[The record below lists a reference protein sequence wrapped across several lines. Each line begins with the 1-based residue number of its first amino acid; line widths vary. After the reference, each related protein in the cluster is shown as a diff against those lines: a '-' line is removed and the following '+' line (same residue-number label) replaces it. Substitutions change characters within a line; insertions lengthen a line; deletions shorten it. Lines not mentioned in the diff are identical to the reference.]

1 MVGSDDDSSGSTMEY
16 YSFDA
21 GEFLEGPNLP
31 EQYPELNYACAV
43 QMDDSTVLITGGY
56 DSDYVVNSTFAFD
69 FNTNEYTEMAQMK
82 LCNPFGSACC
92 HHHGQ
97 GQWFSGK
104 HVHALHLVFFIKIA
118 ADGIC

>member
-31 EQYPELNYACAV
+31 EPYSELNYACAV

-56 DSDYVVNSTFAFD
+56 DGDNIVNSTLAFD

-82 LCNPFGSACC
+82 LARNGHACVNLN
-92 HHHGQ
+92 Q
-97 GQWFSGK
+97 KIYVSG
-104 HVHALHLVFFIKIA
+104 LFI
-118 ADGIC
+118 CLYL